1 MNLTLGPLCL
11 SVKVALSQN
20 TPIDRM
26 GTRYQ
31 NPVTFLAMTT
41 YMLPHLS
48 TSLDDQAAMSIDLPC
63 AVVPDVPYQVILKIL

>member
-1 MNLTLGPLCL
+1 MNLTFGPLCL
-11 SVKVALSQN
+11 SVKGALSQI

-31 NPVTFLAMTT
+31 TPVTFLAITT

-48 TSLDDQAAMSIDLPC
+48 TCLDDQAAMSIDLLC
-63 AVVPDVPYQVILKIL
+63 AVVPDVP